1 MINRAREFLPEI
13 RAASFSKRGTAGIR
27 SMLVDGHGKFVGDT
41 MIIKNDYSLHVL
53 NYNSPG
59 ATGALPLAA
68 LIADGLV
75 GDGLISS
82 GSSAYS
88 VDEDDNFGNKK
99 KSLWDLVTIA
109 DQMRGAS

>member
-1 MINRAREFLPEI
+1 
-13 RAASFSKRGTAGIR
+13 
-27 SMLVDGHGKFVGDT
+27 
-41 MIIKNDYSLHVL
+41 
-53 NYNSPG
+53 
-59 ATGALPLAA
+59 LPLAA

-82 GSSAYS
+82 GSSASS

-99 KSLWDLVTIA
+99 KSLWDIVTIA

>member
-13 RAASFSKRGTAGIR
+13 RPASFNKRGTAGIR
-27 SMLVDGHGKFVGDT
+27 SMLVDGHGKFIGDT
-41 MIIKNDYSLHVL
+41 MIIKDDYSLHVL

-99 KSLWDLVTIA
+99 KSLWDIVTIA